1 MIISGIQKMTLLD
14 YPGKVATTI
23 FTFGCNFRCGFCH
36 NPELVHAEQRV
47 VNNEWTE
54 EAILNFLKE
63 RQGFIEALV
72 VTGGEPTLH
81 SDLPEFLQKVRDLG
95 FLIKVDTNGTNSQ
108 MIKELRDKGLV
119 DFWAVDIKN
128 SYPKYFATVDRA
140 IELEEIKKSIDLI
153 KTGRE
158 DYEFRTTIVE
168 GLHTPEDVL
177 AMAQMVEGAKK
188 YVLQQFISRDKLV
201 NPEFV
206 GRKSISEEELKSL
219 AKECEKW
226 VKKCEIR

>member
-36 NPELVHAEQRV
+36 NPELVHAAERQKQ
-47 VNNEWTE
+47 NEWTE
-54 EAILNFLKE
+54 DAILNFLKE
-63 RQGFIEALV
+63 RQGFVEALV

-81 SDLPEFLQKVRDLG
+81 SDLPEFLQKVKSLG
-95 FLIKVDTNGTNSQ
+95 FLIKIDTNGTNSQ
-108 MIKELRDKGLV
+108 MIEILQAKGLV
-119 DFWAVDIKN
+119 DFWAMDIKN
-128 SYPKYFATVDRA
+128 SYPKYFATVEQFVD
-140 IELEEIKKSIDLI
+140 EEEIKKSINLI
-153 KTGRE
+153 KKGSQ

-168 GLHTPEDVL
+168 GLHKPEDVL

-201 NPEFV
+201 NPKFV
-206 GRKSISEEELKSL
+206 GKKSISEEELKSL
-219 AKECEKW
+219 AKECEHW
-226 VKKCEIR
+226 VGKCEIR